1 MVLTMYN
8 IDFTGDWHIA
18 DRKDAQ
24 YVSKWLKDH
33 IDPKTD
39 RLILMGDL
47 IDTGIN
53 RGMGWNQESVNRQII
68 YLKKILDR
76 YKILGYVLGNHER
89 RIVDKTGLNPYQ
101 TLLGDETTEYWAP
114 KTDIQ
119 INIQHGKSGAQ
130 NQALEL
136 VRLANIHPTADIVA
150 LGHTHD
156 LGIYMLPT
164 SDPPFEAPYTI
175 GLRTG
180 SLQMYPKYAERA
192 IMVPK
197 VHGCIRFYPKTRQFE
212 MVY

>member
-1 MVLTMYN
+1 MYN
-8 IDFTGDWHIA
+8 VIFTGDWHISG
-18 DRKDAQ
+18 RKDAQ

-33 IDPKTD
+33 LDPKTD

-47 IDTGIN
+47 IDTGIS

-68 YLKKILDR
+68 YLKKILER
-76 YKILGYVLGNHER
+76 YTILGYVLGNHER

-101 TLLGDETTEYWAP
+101 TLLGNERTEYFTA
-114 KTDIQ
+114 KEDIQ
-119 INIQHGKSGAQ
+119 VNIQHGKSGAQ
-130 NQALEL
+130 NQAIEL
-136 VRLANIHPTADIVA
+136 VRLATVHPMADIVA

-164 SDPPFEAPYTI
+164 DQDGDRTPTV

-180 SLQMYPKYAERA
+180 SLQRYPRYAERA

-197 VHGCIRFYPKTRQFE
+197 VHGCIRFHPATRQFE
-212 MVY
+212 MIY

>member
-1 MVLTMYN
+1 MYN
-8 IDFTGDWHIA
+8 IIFTGDWHITN
-18 DRKDAQ
+18 RKDGQ

-47 IDTGIN
+47 IDTGIAH
-53 RGMGWNQESVNRQII
+53 GMGWNQESVNRQIM
-68 YLKKILDR
+68 YLKKILER

-101 TLLGDETTEYWAP
+101 TLLGDETTEYYLP
-114 KTDIQ
+114 EVDKL

-136 VRLANIHPTADIVA
+136 IRLSTVHPTADIVA

-156 LGIYMLPT
+156 LGIYMMPT
-164 SDPPFEAPYTI
+164 TEESFKSSYTI

-180 SLQMYPKYAERA
+180 SLQRYPKYAERA

-197 VHGCIRFYPKTRQFE
+197 VHGCIRYYPETKQFE

>member
-1 MVLTMYN
+1 MYN

-24 YVSKWLKDH
+24 YVSDWLKAH
-33 IDPKTD
+33 INPKTD

-53 RGMGWNQESVNRQII
+53 RGMGWSQESVNRQIV
-68 YLKKILDR
+68 YLQKILER
-76 YKILGYVLGNHER
+76 YTVLGYVLGNHER

-101 TLLGDETTEYWAP
+101 TLLGDEQTQYVSMGYN
-114 KTDIQ
+114 KQ

-130 NQALEL
+130 NQAIEL
-136 VRLANIHPTADIVA
+136 VKLSNVHPTADIVA

-164 SDPPFEAPYTI
+164 DQDGARTPTV

-180 SLQMYPKYAERA
+180 SLQRYPKYAQRA

-197 VHGCIRFYPKTRQFE
+197 VHGCIRYYPETNQFE
-212 MVY
+212 MIY

>member
-1 MVLTMYN
+1 MYN
-8 IDFTGDWHIA
+8 IIFTGDWHIG

-24 YVSKWLKDH
+24 YVSKWLKEH
-33 IDPKTD
+33 INPKTD
-39 RLILMGDL
+39 RLILIGDL
-47 IDTGIN
+47 IDTGIS

-68 YLKKILDR
+68 YLKKILER

-101 TLLGDETTEYWAP
+101 MYMGEETTEYFTA
-114 KTDIQ
+114 KDTIQ

-136 VRLANIHPTADIVA
+136 VKLANIHPFADIVA

-164 SDPPFEAPYTI
+164 DQDGVRSPTI

-180 SLQMYPKYAERA
+180 SLQRYPKYAERA

-197 VHGCIRFYPKTRQFE
+197 VHGCIRFYPETKQFE
-212 MVY
+212 MIY

>member
-1 MVLTMYN
+1 MYN
-8 IDFTGDWHIA
+8 IVFTGDWHIA
-18 DRKDAQ
+18 DQSDAI
-24 YVSKWLKDH
+24 YVSDWLRAH
-33 IDPKTD
+33 INPKTD

-47 IDTGIN
+47 IDTGIS

-68 YLKKILDR
+68 YLKKILEQ
-76 YKILGYVLGNHER
+76 YTVLGYVLGNHER

-101 TLLGDETTEYWAP
+101 TLLGDEKTEYWL
-114 KTDIQ
+114 TDGHVQ

-136 VRLANIHPTADIVA
+136 GRLSNVHPTADIVA

-164 SDPPFEAPYTI
+164 CEPPCEVPYTI

-180 SLQMYPKYAERA
+180 SLQRYPAYAERA

-197 VHGCIRFYPKTRQFE
+197 VHGCIRFYPETKQFE
-212 MVY
+212 MVYLNRR